1 MLGFPFRLENL
12 RAGRNHH
19 SNPNPEADREKVD
32 SPPQGAR
39 CHSHWSWGEQRVE
52 GGLEAYGLPRIM
64 GEILKSAKWGY
75 GRELVTGE
83 MDRIYASTIRGRPD
97 RWNAEL
103 WGSVYG
109 LNQGWEGM
117 ATKRENCT
125 RDIFSLRLDPKYGY
139 FVKDC
144 KDERKMMMLAFLV
157 PIFSQDKPYNIL
169 TSFLPSPPTC
179 FSHTPR
185 RKW

>member
-1 MLGFPFRLENL
+1 MGCLGLW
-12 RAGRNHH
+12 
-19 SNPNPEADREKVD
+19 EK
-32 SPPQGAR
+32 
-39 CHSHWSWGEQRVE
+39 SWRVRSE
-52 GGLEAYGLPRIM
+52 DM
-64 GEILKSAKWGY
+64 V
-75 GRELVTGE
+75 RELVTGE
-83 MDRIYASTIRGRPD
+83 VDRIYASTIRGRPD

-109 LNQGWEGM
+109 LKQGWEGM

-144 KDERKMMMLAFLV
+144 KDEREMRMLAFLV
-157 PIFSQDKPYNIL
+157 PIFSPDKPYNIL

-179 FSHTPR
+179 FLHTSR
-185 RKW
+185 RRWWIGKHHWRVGAQVGNQHQTWLTLLQVYFINCHHLFMRFFISKNHTRINN